1 MVLTKGSG
9 GHRTH
14 GRLVAVQTAW
24 PQRPSGAGGR
34 MPQQQKLDQ
43 RPCIAPLHHLH
54 RQTDRRTDRQ
64 TDGQTDR
71 QTDRQAGRYFCS
83 PFRCRGTSGV
93 LDMCCCTAQACTQ
106 WQRMSTEHDSN
117 SAALGDDAVSG
128 ASDAERKCCEEVELL
143 SSLRS

>member
-54 RQTDRRTDRQ
+54 RQTDRRTDRRTDGRTDRQ
-64 TDGQTDR
+64 TDGRTDGQTDR
-71 QTDRQAGRYFCS
+71 QTDRQTD
-83 PFRCRGTSGV
+83 TSAP
-93 LDMCCCTAQACTQ
+93 L
-106 WQRMSTEHDSN
+106 
-117 SAALGDDAVSG
+117 SG
-128 ASDAERKCCEEVELL
+128 AGVHLACLTCAAVQLKLAHNGR
-143 SSLRS
+143 